1 MKQIGYWSFWPA
13 VAIGNFTIEIRSSIL
28 ITDAATT
35 PGSATTSI
43 LLTPDPSITT
53 ISKSTEIITQ
63 ETGTTIDTDL
73 DYELALSATGD
84 SSNFGNATDIIV
96 VQTIEVAP
104 ITPVS
109 FLLETESSGT
119 KGLDVNQFRS
129 FSANNTV
136 IVRDDQGSVIP
147 LTGVN
152 SGASQIASG
161 GFRFVV
167 QNTTTGPP
175 QSSSDS
181 FSDTFTTA

>member
-1 MKQIGYWSFWPA
+1 MGRWLFWPA
-13 VAIGNFTIEIRSSIL
+13 ESLDNFTIEIRSSIL

-104 ITPVS
+104 ITPIS

-119 KGLDVNQFRS
+119 KGLDVNRFRP
-129 FSANNTV
+129 FSATNTV
-136 IVRDDQGSVIP
+136 IVRDAQGTVIP
-147 LTGVN
+147 LAGIS
-152 SGASQIASG
+152 SGTNQIFAG
-161 GFRFVV
+161 GFGFTVE
-167 QNTTTGPP
+167 NTSTGPP
-175 QSSSDS
+175 QSSSGS
-181 FSDTFTTA
+181 FSDTFTTT